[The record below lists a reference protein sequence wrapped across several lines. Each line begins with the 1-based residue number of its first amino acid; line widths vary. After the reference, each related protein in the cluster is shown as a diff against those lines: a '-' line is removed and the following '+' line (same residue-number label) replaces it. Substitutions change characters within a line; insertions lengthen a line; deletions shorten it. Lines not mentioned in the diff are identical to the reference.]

1 MNPFRRMIKRIR
13 EYLTVASD
21 PLPGTM
27 RSTTRRMS
35 SSYQPP
41 VNSWQRSDYGF
52 WRKAYYGQAVGLEL
66 SGLFVKPLCS
76 KIAAWVLGRA
86 PQWRCED
93 LPSQEALEQWWAE
106 QHSHILQGYRSSK
119 KQGDAFI
126 VVNSDLTITLL
137 APDSVDPIV
146 DAADYSVIN
155 GWRVTQTLQHP
166 QTIERMTL
174 VDEYYPDR
182 RVHRVQVNGI
192 DREVTTY
199 PNLIG
204 MLPIVLIANNP
215 DAGQTFGHAE
225 AEALLSL
232 MHRYG
237 EVLDAAIE
245 GNIYQGRP
253 TPLLTFDSVENLKAF
268 KNKYMRSTSYNLPD
282 GTSADLRTV
291 DIDLKEIIVAAGA
304 NFEYK
309 SPGNFS
315 ADVVNILEILFYLFL
330 EHAEIPEFVMGNAIS
345 SSKAS
350 AETQM
355 PVFERFIEGQQSD
368 AKDWLTQ
375 VSEIVLAYQSLTMPG
390 VVAQTPNLQW
400 RKLTQDGRLTLDTI
414 VWAVQAGL
422 LDKRTALMLAPVEV
436 EDIDAVLEAAEEE
449 KQARA
454 RDGSLPCRDRLGH
467 CRRWAAARA
476 GANSVRRRPRRRH
489 ERNDIQRSRRHCRSG
504 CAYHCGEWVCLT

>member
-1 MNPFRRMIKRIR
+1 MNPFKRVIKRIR
-13 EYLTVASD
+13 EYLTVAAD

-27 RSTTRRMS
+27 RSSTRRAS
-35 SSYQPP
+35 TSYQPA
-41 VNSWQRSDYGF
+41 VNSWQRSDYSF
-52 WRKAYYGQAVGLEL
+52 WRRAYYGQAVGLEL
-66 SGLFVKPLCS
+66 SGLFIKPLVG
-76 KIAAWVLGRA
+76 KLAAWVLGRA

-93 LPSQEALEQWWAE
+93 DTSQEALENWWSENHA
-106 QHSHILQGYRSSK
+106 HILQGYRSSK

-126 VVNSDLTITLL
+126 VINADLTVTLL
-137 APDSVDPIV
+137 APDTVDPIV
-146 DAADYSVIN
+146 DPGDYSRIV
-155 GWRVTQTLQHP
+155 GWRVTQVLMHP
-166 QTIERMTL
+166 QSTERMTL

-182 RVHRVQVNGI
+182 RIHRVQVNGI

-199 PNLIG
+199 PNLIDR
-204 MLPIVLIANNP
+204 LPIVLIANNP

-232 MHRYG
+232 FHRYG

-253 TPLLTFDSVENLKAF
+253 TPLLTFDSIENLKAF
-268 KNKYMRSTSYNLPD
+268 KNKYMRTTSYTLPD
-282 GTSADLRTV
+282 GTSSDLRTV

-368 AKDWLTQ
+368 AKDWLTLT
-375 VSEIVLAYQSLTMPG
+375 SEIVLAYQALMQPG
-390 VVAQTPNLQW
+390 VVAQTPSLQW
-400 RKLTQDGRLTLDTI
+400 RKLTQDGRLTLDT
-414 VWAVQAGL
+414 VTWAKAEGL
-422 LDKRTALMLAPVEV
+422 LDERTALMLAPIEV
-436 EDIDAVLEAAEEE
+436 EDIDAVLEAAQEE

-454 RDGSLPCRDRLGH
+454 ETALAIAGAQRQATDEEDEQRPPDEPEPGMNEMTSNEVAAIVE
-467 CRRWAAARA
+467 AAAHIIA
-476 GANSVRRRPRRRH
+476 ENGYA
-489 ERNDIQRSRRHCRSG
+489 
-504 CAYHCGEWVCLT
+504 